1 MSTRA
6 NVIVLEK
13 NGDWENKNLF
23 YRQMDGDVAYT
34 GKDLLVLAYMAKNY
48 SYPDLITDDAG
59 NAIQRE
65 NFKRIRNRFL
75 GYLNDSES
83 YESEDFDAGV
93 NGDIEYLYLVSIQRA
108 EDDSVKITVTYLETP
123 IDSDLDKDEYV
134 QRILN
139 GEGKEIGL
147 MIY

>member
-59 NAIQRE
+59 NTIQRE

-75 GYLNDSES
+75 GYLNDSEN

-134 QRILN
+134 QKILN